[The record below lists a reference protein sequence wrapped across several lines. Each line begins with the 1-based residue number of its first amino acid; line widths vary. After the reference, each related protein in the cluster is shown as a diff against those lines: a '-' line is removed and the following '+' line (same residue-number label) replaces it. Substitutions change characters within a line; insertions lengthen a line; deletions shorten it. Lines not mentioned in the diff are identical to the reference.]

1 LISGYGFDKV
11 KISGKVCWDGVFHA
25 GLSKTSPHLI
35 KMTLTFSESGLLIL
49 RASSNILNLVNET
62 IPVTLNLEVN
72 VKSEDQRLLLLRNS
86 LIKKGSAYLTWVS
99 DSPARIYFS
108 NVATNFIPSELS
120 TNVSGYYDIEPNT
133 PTQFIDHIKNI
144 P

>member
-1 LISGYGFDKV
+1 LISGYGFDNIT
-11 KISGKVCWDGVFHA
+11 ISGKVCWNGVFRA

-133 PTQFIDHIKNI
+133 PTQFIDHIENI